1 MCEVL
6 LVSILTTE
14 ELESIIHQLWGTFA
28 VIALVLYHRP
38 AIKIVGA
45 IISKSGCHRHTDI
58 CYCRSST
65 VCTQANLT
73 KT

>member
-14 ELESIIHQLWGTFA
+14 ELEIESLLHQLWGTFA

-38 AIKIVGA
+38 AIKIVG
-45 IISKSGCHRHTDI
+45 SGCHNFKGRL
-58 CYCRSST
+58 S
-65 VCTQANLT
+65 
-73 KT
+73 